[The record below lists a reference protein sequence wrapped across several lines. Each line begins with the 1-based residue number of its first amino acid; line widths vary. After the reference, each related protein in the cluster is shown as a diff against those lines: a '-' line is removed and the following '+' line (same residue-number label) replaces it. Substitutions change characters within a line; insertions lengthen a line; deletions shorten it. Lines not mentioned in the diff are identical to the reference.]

1 MDKTEQRTVIKYIHL
16 KNMTPKEIHADMIN
30 TLGDTAPS
38 YSKVKEWCASFKRG
52 RTSTEDEHRSG
63 RPCQVASQ
71 ENVDSVLDTVTQDKR
86 ITIRQIAET
95 CDISKSTV
103 KRILHEILN
112 LNNMSARWVPRMLSA
127 DQKRRRMQVSQ
138 EHLDEFRADPESFL
152 GHLVTQDETW
162 VHHFDPETKSRSMQ
176 WKHKDSPAPKKFKV
190 TASSGK
196 VMASVFWDAEGVIM
210 VDFLKKGQT
219 INGEYYANELRNLC

>member
-1 MDKTEQRTVIKYIHL
+1 MDKTEQRAVIKYLHL

-63 RPCQVASQ
+63 WPCQVASQ
-71 ENVDSVLDTVTQDKR
+71 ENVDSVLGTVMQDRR

-103 KRILHEILN
+103 ERILH
-112 LNNMSARWVPRMLSA
+112 
-127 DQKRRRMQVSQ
+127 
-138 EHLDEFRADPESFL
+138 
-152 GHLVTQDETW
+152 
-162 VHHFDPETKSRSMQ
+162 
-176 WKHKDSPAPKKFKV
+176 
-190 TASSGK
+190 
-196 VMASVFWDAEGVIM
+196 
-210 VDFLKKGQT
+210 
-219 INGEYYANELRNLC
+219 